1 MKTLVVAI
9 GVMGICERG
18 SAAGVR
24 VVPRRPRPVFGRQVI
39 EAQAM
44 RIQPS
49 QESRFASLGIHSTN
63 HLHLDAGMWVLPP
76 GRRTV
81 GKYQAGYWY
90 GSTGLDGLIETSHYA
105 NRPLYTRPFP
115 SAPLNGAFEVRFD
128 AVVGRGYRGIL
139 EVSLLNSLG
148 AGYGVQLVLDSS
160 NAGEHAV
167 NAIFRLDSVHGLP
180 RQDSAWSPADVARTV
195 IAQATGV
202 DRRVAVSDKIA
213 TVPVSLRRSADGDVM
228 LSINGRMVA
237 DVRDGRHD
245 GFNVLC
251 FNMPTAGGRV
261 AFTNPEVVGYFPDEL
276 RMLDYPI
283 YVIVG
288 QTFRL
293 LVDTPEGTPPLTVD
307 APSTVELVDRS
318 PARPKDPVQRFYFRA
333 VRPGPADV
341 SFRAGRLALTWPCR
355 VLSWAEVLEPRRY
368 DGRELPRI
376 WPVGRD
382 YQKLK
387 PGLTMSTEEESA
399 RRRQPGSKPSEKLAA
414 MTLDEVYDSLLGSYV
429 PRIACTDD
437 ISGGPSKRGG
447 CPDCGS
453 KIYAHNKC
461 YPWRLDPARHP
472 GKVGCPDCGR
482 WLPDNDF
489 VSGDL
494 SSGGVAD
501 DGFGVDLAGYRSAF
515 VAYYNMHHCKTHF
528 LGQTLW
534 ALGNE
539 YARTGD
545 RDMARKTAV
554 ALLRLSEQ
562 ILNLAVNINQRWNTT
577 VQSLRRNP
585 MGIRPRRNVPLR
597 GQSMYFPDY
606 WAVPWVRRTAEVYEM
621 VFAALHE
628 EDEELLAFCRRR
640 HHPEIRTVADLRRFI
655 ETGYFRVMAQA
666 VLDESVV
673 GNGPPGRCAVT
684 NIALLLGTPEA
695 RDLVDWVLNR
705 GGNLRFFLINNFFK
719 DGSPRE
725 ASGSYN
731 AIYVRDLDQI
741 VGIMEKLR
749 SAMPEVYGTQHF
761 ASLAD
766 DPKYKQIFDFLIDSS
781 LIDRC
786 YAPAGDDGQGGY
798 FDPGRQYPLPIRQT
812 SYVRREDFALAYAIT
827 RDRRFAQVLHGP
839 DGKIPDAV
847 SEPELVR
854 EIRQVVAEDG
864 WEVPLKS
871 NITDGHGHAML
882 RSGEG
887 DHKRAVWIRYGMCT
901 THWQDDLMSIGLE
914 ALQGRMLT
922 DFSYPDFAQRFW
934 VSGWQAHYRV
944 HVRGRQTPGRGALAL
959 FSIGDGVQAAA
970 AHIPAAP
977 VPPRAG
983 VPGLHFLPPGG
994 VHERTLVLVDLSP
1007 EDFYVLDVFRVA
1019 GGNEHWW
1026 AFHGPAHDSFDLRG
1040 AHLTPQEGGSALG
1053 RDVPYGRP
1061 RPQDRDLEGLAW
1073 MYDVQRTA
1081 VDGPWSLDFA
1091 FKKDPDVHLRTT
1103 VIPPDGAE
1111 LILARGRAPRLGKPS
1126 VESEDGGANSAQFAL
1141 LATRGERPL
1150 RSQFVQV
1157 LEAYRGQRAI
1167 DEIAPVRVSVRDGH
1181 STWATAVRV
1190 RSGLRT
1196 DTCVLNRSPDERCR
1210 TDDGLTVAGSVGFRS
1225 RDAEGL
1231 CALFLAQGT
1240 YIRAGDAELTLSA
1253 PAHVARIVAADYAQ
1267 RRLVIRPPLPEPQAV
1282 VGRYLRI
1289 VNDAGNDTA
1298 FRIDEAVAVP
1308 DGTQIT
1314 VDVDARI
1321 AEGYVEKVEPD
1332 LVDGSIHLPL
1342 ARLPR
1347 YYHGKTL
1354 SNEDGTVLYRTL
1366 GAASSGKG
1374 FVIDQQ
1380 QHGTVP
1386 AERLRRQFLAPE
1398 GAPTKRYIVYDYGIG
1413 DTVVFAHTVSVTRID
1428 REFRITSTAPG
1439 SLQLPG
1445 RAAVPFPAGNT
1456 RLP

>member
-1 MKTLVVAI
+1 MATLPVHLSRSVEGEVTLSVRGQAVA
-9 GVMGICERG
+9 
-18 SAAGVR
+18 SVR
-24 VVPRRPRPVFGRQVI
+24 
-39 EAQAM
+39 
-44 RIQPS
+44 
-49 QESRFASLGIHSTN
+49 
-63 HLHLDAGMWVLPP
+63 
-76 GRRTV
+76 
-81 GKYQAGYWY
+81 
-90 GSTGLDGLIETSHYA
+90 
-105 NRPLYTRPFP
+105 
-115 SAPLNGAFEVRFD
+115 
-128 AVVGRGYRGIL
+128 
-139 EVSLLNSLG
+139 
-148 AGYGVQLVLDSS
+148 
-160 NAGEHAV
+160 
-167 NAIFRLDSVHGLP
+167 
-180 RQDSAWSPADVARTV
+180 
-195 IAQATGV
+195 
-202 DRRVAVSDKIA
+202 DRRW
-213 TVPVSLRRSADGDVM
+213 
-228 LSINGRMVA
+228 
-237 DVRDGRHD
+237 D
-245 GFNVLC
+245 GFTVLC

-261 AFTNPEVVGYFPDEL
+261 AFTNPEVIGYFPDEL

-293 LVDTPEGTPPLTVD
+293 LVDTPSGTPPLAVD

-318 PARPKDPVQRFYFRA
+318 PARPKDQVQRFYFRA

-341 SFRAGRLALTWPCR
+341 SFRAGDLALTWSCR
-355 VLSWAEVLEPRRY
+355 VLSWAEVLKPRRY
-368 DGRELPRI
+368 DGHELPRI
-376 WPVGRD
+376 WPLGRD

-387 PGLTMSTEEESA
+387 PGLTVFTQEEAA
-399 RRRQPGSKPSEKLAA
+399 RRRQPGSKPSAALAA
-414 MTLDEVYDSLLGSYV
+414 MTLDEAYDSLLGSYV
-429 PRIACTDD
+429 PRDACTDD

-461 YPWRLDPARHP
+461 YPWRLDSAEHP

-489 VSGDL
+489 VKGDL
-494 SSGGVAD
+494 SRGRVAD
-501 DGFGVDLAGYRSAF
+501 DGFGVDFEGYRSSF
-515 VAYYNMHHCKTHF
+515 VAYYNMHHYQTHF
-528 LGQTLW
+528 LWRTLW
-534 ALGNE
+534 ALGTE

-545 RDMARKTAV
+545 RDLARKTAV

-562 ILNLAVNINQRWNTT
+562 MLNLAVNINQRWNTT

-585 MGIRPRRNVPLR
+585 LGIRPRRNVPLR

-621 VFAALHE
+621 VFDALHE

-640 HHPEIRTVADLRRFI
+640 HHPEIRTAAALRRFI

-673 GNGPPGRCAVT
+673 GNGPPGRCAAM

-705 GGNLRFFLINNFFK
+705 GGNVRFFLVNNFFK

-725 ASGSYN
+725 ASGNYN
-731 AIYVRDLDQI
+731 AIYVRDLGQI
-741 VGIMEKLR
+741 VGILEKLR
-749 SAMPEVYGTQHF
+749 SAVPEVYGTQHF
-761 ASLAD
+761 ASIAD

-798 FDPGRQYPLPIRQT
+798 FDPGRQFPLPIRQT
-812 SYVRREDFALAYAIT
+812 SYVKRQDFALAYAIT

-839 DGKIPDAV
+839 DGKIPGAV
-847 SEPELVR
+847 SEPELAR

-864 WEVPLKS
+864 WEVRLKS
-871 NITDGHGHAML
+871 NVTDGHGHAML

-887 DHKRAVWIRYGMCT
+887 AHKRAVWLRYGMCT
-901 THWQDDLMSIGLE
+901 AHWQDDLMSIGLE

-959 FSIGDGVQAAA
+959 FATGDGVQAAA

-977 VPPRAG
+977 VPPRAS

-1007 EDFYVLDVFRVA
+1007 RDFYVLDVFRVA

-1026 AFHGPAHDSFDLRG
+1026 AFHGPAHDSFDLQG
-1040 AHLTPQEGGSALG
+1040 ARLTPQEGGSALG
-1053 RDVPYGRP
+1053 PDVPYGRP
-1061 RPQDRDLEGLAW
+1061 RPQDSDVQGLAW
-1073 MYDVQRTA
+1073 MYGVQRGTP
-1081 VDGPWSLDFA
+1081 DGPWSLDFA
-1091 FKKDPDVHLRTT
+1091 FKRDPNVHLRTT
-1103 VIPPDGAE
+1103 VIPPHGAE

-1126 VESEDGGANSAQFAL
+1126 PESEDGGANSAQFAL
-1141 LATRGERPL
+1141 LTNRGERPL

-1157 LEAYRGQRAI
+1157 LESHKGQRAV
-1167 DEIAPVRVSVRDGH
+1167 DEIAPVRVTVRDGH

-1190 RSGLRT
+1190 RSGPRT
-1196 DTCVLNRSPDERCR
+1196 DTCVLNRDPDERCR
-1210 TDDGLTVAGSVGFRS
+1210 TDNGLTVAGAVGFRS
-1225 RDAEGL
+1225 TDAGGL
-1231 CALFLAQGT
+1231 RALFIAQGT
-1240 YIRAGDAELTLSA
+1240 YIRAGDVELTLSA
-1253 PAHVARIVAADYAQ
+1253 PAHVARIVAADYAK
-1267 RRLVIRPPLPEPQAV
+1267 RRLVIRPPFPDPKAV
-1282 VGRYLRI
+1282 LGLYFRI

-1308 DGTQIT
+1308 DGTQLT

-1321 AEGYVEKVEPD
+1321 AEGYVEKVEPG

-1347 YYHGKTL
+1347 YYHGKAL
-1354 SNEDGTVLYRTL
+1354 SNEDGSALYRTL
-1366 GAASSGKG
+1366 GAAPSGRG
-1374 FVIDQQ
+1374 LVIDQE
-1380 QHGTVP
+1380 HRRALPV
-1386 AERLRRQFLAPE
+1386 EKLRGQFLAPR
-1398 GAPTKRYIVYDYGIG
+1398 GKPSKRYLVYDYGIG
-1413 DTVVFAHTVSVTRID
+1413 DTIVFAHTVSATRTTAG
-1428 REFRITSTAPG
+1428 FRITSTAPG
-1439 SLQLPG
+1439 TLRLSGRPSVRFSPGTSLL
-1445 RAAVPFPAGNT
+1445 R
-1456 RLP
+1456 